1 MKVNNI
7 EFINNLIRLDIP
19 RDEDEQFAL
28 VNKSNDIFLLNQVK
42 GNKFGTFLKLE
53 WYRIMECMH

>member
-28 VNKSNDIFLLNQVK
+28 VNKSNDIFLLN
-42 GNKFGTFLKLE
+42 
-53 WYRIMECMH
+53 